1 MSNELAQMQKLRRF
15 LVALTVLNVTCVL
28 LVFLGA
34 PLRSAWAD
42 SDGILRGRGLQIV
55 DQQDRIRAAIAVLPA
70 DPKVRM
76 PDGGTLPDTV
86 ILRLIDPQGRP
97 EVKLVANEQG
107 AGFLVMGQDDKTFVR
122 MKGLGSQ
129 SAIEMSDKAGH
140 QKTLEP

>member
-1 MSNELAQMQKLRRF
+1 MTEELAQMLKLRRF
-15 LVALTVLNVTCVL
+15 IIAMTVLNVFLVL

-42 SDGILRGRGLQIV
+42 PNGILRGRGLQIV
-55 DQQDRIRAAIAVLPA
+55 DKQDRIRAAIAVLPA
-70 DPKVRM
+70 DPKASM

-122 MKGLGSQ
+122 VKGLGPN